1 MADTSTS
8 TPRDKLM
15 DDLKVVISD
24 TEDLLKLTAS
34 QVGEKAVDLRARMQV
49 RLEQAKA
56 ELLRL
61 QEAAVAQ
68 AKAAGQAT
76 DAYVHDNPW
85 KAVGIAAGV
94 GFVVGLLLSRR

>member
-1 MADTSTS
+1 MPDSTA
-8 TPRDKLM
+8 TREKLM

-24 TEDLLKLTAS
+24 TEDLLKITAS
-34 QVGEKAVDLRARMQV
+34 QVGEKATDLRARMQV
-49 RLEQAKA
+49 RLDQAKA
-56 ELLRL
+56 ELVRL
-61 QEAAVAQ
+61 QNVALAQ